1 MSFRRTTL
9 SLFAQG
15 ALALLAITL
24 LLMPPSAHA
33 QTQTA
38 APSALSALDSVQIN
52 VTTGKT
58 GAAGGLSVNL
68 QLLFLFTVLSLAPA
82 ILIMTTSFVRIVI
95 VLSFLRSA
103 LTVQQPPNQV
113 LISLALFLT
122 AFIMAPT
129 FDSINK
135 QALVP
140 LREGKIQADEAITR
154 GSQPLKIFM
163 LRYAREKELRM
174 FVEMSATEVKVDKAE
189 DLPLNIIIP
198 AFMLSELKTGFQ
210 MGLLILLPFVV
221 IDMVVASVLMSLGMM
236 MLPPTVISLPLK
248 IMVFVLIDGW
258 TLIVRSLVMSFS
270 G

>member
-1 MSFRRTTL
+1 MISRPFLYFLLR
-9 SLFAQG
+9 G
-15 ALALLAITL
+15 LLAVLLVSL
-24 LLMPPSAHA
+24 LLSPVRVQA
-33 QTQTA
+33 QTA
-38 APSALSALDSVQIN
+38 APSALSALDSIQVN
-52 VTTGKT
+52 VSTGK
-58 GAAGGLSVNL
+58 GGSAGGLSVNL

-129 FDSINK
+129 FDTINK

-140 LREGKIQADEAITR
+140 LREGKIQADEAVTR
-154 GSQPLKIFM
+154 GTEPLKTFM

-174 FVEMSATEVKVDKAE
+174 FIEMSATEIKADKPE
-189 DLPLNIIIP
+189 DLPLNVVIP

-248 IMVFVLIDGW
+248 IMIFVLIDGW